1 MENYIV
7 NKSYSIDESLL
18 PFTDCVRDL
27 GVYHDC
33 RLKYD
38 REHISIIVHH
48 AYKRAVLNLNSFHSR
63 DPQILKRAYCV
74 YVRPLLEFSSQIWFP
89 RYKYLIDQTESVQRY
104 FTKRLFGLSK
114 LYCERLTSLDLDTL
128 LQRRR
133 VIYDLDFVIRCYID
147 YAMYLSLLIMH
158 AERNTRGNY
167 LELNKQFCFT
177 ELEVLFSSEV
187 IDAWNSLYNDVV
199 KSSYVCIFRK

>member
-1 MENYIV
+1 M
-7 NKSYSIDESLL
+7 
-18 PFTDCVRDL
+18 
-27 GVYHDC
+27 
-33 RLKYD
+33 
-38 REHISIIVHH
+38 
-48 AYKRAVLNLNSFHSR
+48 
-63 DPQILKRAYCV
+63 

-133 VIYDLDFVIRCYID
+133 VIYDLDFCYKMLHSNID

-199 KSSYVCIFRK
+199 KSSSVCIFRQ